1 MSERTKILMIEDNK
15 LMAKN
20 MRDVLETVQGGM
32 DIAWAPD
39 LAQGLQYLA
48 AKPVDVVLLD
58 LILPDSQGL
67 ETFTKISLLSP
78 SVPIIVMTGVDDETI
93 AVSAVRSGA
102 QDYIVKGQVDGQVL
116 VKCIRYAI
124 ERKRIEEDLRKAR
137 SDLEYK
143 VQERT
148 EELIDINENLQK
160 EIDERR
166 KAEEALKVAYEQLKL
181 AQSQLVYS
189 EKMETVGRLASG
201 VAHEVK
207 NPLAILL
214 QCVEYLQRNISKDNE
229 KITRTLQFMSEAVM
243 RADSIIKGMLD
254 FSSVS
259 QMELSDQGPVELIEN
274 ALLFIKHEID
284 LHHINIEKVYAQDLP
299 AIKVDKNRIEHVF
312 LNILMN
318 AIDAMGDNG
327 KVTIRIK
334 SRVLDN
340 VGDGAGRRGADT
352 FKLGD
357 RVVIFEFE
365 DNGPG
370 IPESILEKVFDPFF
384 TTKHDKGGTGLG
396 LSIIK
401 NIMEMHHGRITLKN
415 RQQGGIIATLTFRA

>member
-1 MSERTKILMIEDNK
+1 MIERTKILMIEDNK

-20 MRDVLETVQGGM
+20 LRDVLETVQGGM
-32 DIAWAPD
+32 DIAWEPD
-39 LAQGLQYLA
+39 PAQGLRYLA
-48 AKPVDVVLLD
+48 AKPVDIVLLD

-78 SVPIIVMTGVDDETI
+78 SVPIIVMTGVDDETV

-116 VKCIRYAI
+116 VKSIRYAI

-214 QCVEYLQRNISKDNE
+214 QCVEYLQRNLSKDNE
-229 KITRTLQFMSEAVM
+229 KITRTLEFMSEAVM

-284 LHHINIEKVYAQDLP
+284 LHHINLEKAYAPDLP

-327 KVTIRIK
+327 KITIRIK

-415 RQQGGIIATLTFRA
+415 REQGGVIATLTFRA

>member
-1 MSERTKILMIEDNK
+1 MIERTKILMIEDNK

-20 MRDVLETVQGGM
+20 LRDVLETVQGGM
-32 DIAWAPD
+32 DIAWEPD
-39 LAQGLQYLA
+39 LAQGLRYLA
-48 AKPVDVVLLD
+48 AKPVDIVLLD

-78 SVPIIVMTGVDDETI
+78 SVPIIVMTGVDDETV

-116 VKCIRYAI
+116 VKSIRYAI

-214 QCVEYLQRNISKDNE
+214 QCVEYLQRNLSKDNE
-229 KITRTLQFMSEAVM
+229 KITRTLEFMSEAVM

-284 LHHINIEKVYAQDLP
+284 LHHINLEKAYAPDLP

-327 KVTIRIK
+327 KITIRIK

-415 RQQGGIIATLTFRA
+415 REQGGVIATLTFRA